1 MNSRG
6 KLIPYVGPW
15 KKGEK
20 CMVWLAKS
28 PRSPKRSTLPGL
40 LNFFYGLP
48 NNSKI
53 ASFPC
58 LIVFVEWKSYWT
70 ENMEYAY
77 FIRPLSTC
85 NRQKR
90 SHKSLKSEYET
101 AMTNSSTFC
110 VFTWLKWVL
119 IAMKSNEEIVW
130 KWWVVVKRKQLVKLL
145 VFILRILF

>member
-40 LNFFYGLP
+40 LNFLYGLP

-58 LIVFVEWKSYWT
+58 LVIVLNGNLIEQKIW
-70 ENMEYAY
+70 NM
-77 FIRPLSTC
+77 RT
-85 NRQKR
+85 
-90 SHKSLKSEYET
+90 
-101 AMTNSSTFC
+101 
-110 VFTWLKWVL
+110 
-119 IAMKSNEEIVW
+119 
-130 KWWVVVKRKQLVKLL
+130 LL
-145 VFILRILF
+145 GPFPRATDKKVSQIIKI